1 MAFAAKPTIKVTYTF
16 RDNDGAESTTEVLL
30 PGATSA
36 ANAVTYATALRALIA
51 LLSDAT
57 IVGMNVILGYAEGA
71 IGTIASSDV
80 ENKGVFLFNA
90 ANGIKSSIAIPSI
103 LESVLQGNNKDID
116 QANSAVSDFIDAMTA
131 GLTSIQPSNLS
142 GSDLV
147 GVKDAYKQNR
157 RSHRSNGGRG

>member
-1 MAFAAKPTIKVTYTF
+1 PTIKITYTF

-36 ANAVTYATALRALIA
+36 ANAVTFATALRALIA

-57 IVGMNVILGYAEGA
+57 IIGMNVILSYAEGA

-90 ANGIKSSIAIPSI
+90 ANGIKSSIAIPSV

-116 QANSAVSDFIDAMTA
+116 QANSAVSDFIDA
-131 GLTSIQPSNLS
+131 
-142 GSDLV
+142 
-147 GVKDAYKQNR
+147 
-157 RSHRSNGGRG
+157 